1 VRIEDANFM
10 ADPSVLVAREKLT
23 GPDGKVIGFMD
34 GTAKSITQQT
44 FTILSSSLLKKESLS
59 PKKNKP

>member
-1 VRIEDANFM
+1 M